1 MRVGSFRSLSE
12 RDLAGMREF
21 REFAKQEDEKQRLVE
36 DQAEYAK
43 YASIVDEEQ
52 KRVPRALKVSPVPFE
67 TWRSFTDQSIADP
80 VLRGAQATHAV
91 LLHKVRTDEA
101 AEIEAANKKAREAV
115 AAGKRDDAFTMG
127 EQTRKLRFP
136 NIEAASAFAKA
147 EAQAFLESTPAYY
160 ATQKNWDAMRSYVEA
175 QGVTVPDRYVFA
187 LAFTRL
193 SALGLLEQPAPEP
206 EPEAPPVEHVQEP
219 DPEEIKRQQRDRYR
233 TEIMIIDPQ
242 TGLGYTEYQLD
253 RLPADEYK
261 RLMLGEHSTPTI
273 SDVIRPWQS

>member
-1 MRVGSFRSLSE
+1 LRVGSFRSLSE

-21 REFAKQEDEKQRLVE
+21 REFAKQEDEKQRLAE

-52 KRVPRALKVSPVPFE
+52 KRVPRALKVSPIPFE
-67 TWRSFTDQSIADP
+67 TWRNFTDQSVVDP
-80 VLRGAQATHAV
+80 VLRGAQATNAA
-91 LLHKVRTDEA
+91 LLHKVRSDEA
-101 AEIEAANKKAREAV
+101 AETEAANKKARDAV

-160 ATQKNWDAMRSYVEA
+160 ATKKNWETMRSYVEA
-175 QGVTVPDRYVFA
+175 QGVTVPDRYVFS

-193 SALGLLEQPAPEP
+193 SELGLLEPAPEP
-206 EPEAPPVEHVQEP
+206 EPEAPPVDVQEP

-233 TEIMIIDPQ
+233 TAVVIIDPQ
-242 TGLGYTEYQLD
+242 TGQGYTEYQLD
-253 RLPADEYK
+253 RLPADDYK